1 MQSPSNPAFLQPAN
15 STTDMTVSCD
25 RHRAR
30 ATAFKCKSPKGPVR
44 FACPCVIVTAVNL
57 SRLFLKRHDHL
68 RFMHHKG
75 KKKNTHEREKQ
86 AQFFESENGRAAFV
100 VSACLSSLVLACSES
115 AAKLYRKRGQ
125 SYSWIREGSSVG

>member
-1 MQSPSNPAFLQPAN
+1 MLPRSVNKRARGNGLSLLPNKQPLRLGPKVSSSQTREEDMRGTRKPCNLRATRAFLQPAN

-75 KKKNTHEREKQ
+75 KKKKYT
-86 AQFFESENGRAAFV
+86 
-100 VSACLSSLVLACSES
+100 
-115 AAKLYRKRGQ
+115 RKRKT
-125 SYSWIREGSSVG
+125 SSVF